1 MRRKEVETSMRAYSQ
16 DVREHVLRTVDLGHP
31 RAEIVQFFGISLATL
46 KRYIKQRREEGH
58 VRPKAIPGRPP
69 KTRAQVEAGVLPQ
82 LQANSDATLEQ
93 HCDLWEQTHGERVS
107 RWTMSRAIKR
117 LGWTRKKKSLGATE
131 RNEEERATWRAN
143 ASTLPTEALVVID
156 ECGSN
161 IALTPLYARA
171 PKGERARGSVPR
183 NRGKNTTLIAA
194 LSLQGMG
201 AALILEGSANT
212 TAFEVYVEQLLAP
225 SLHAGQIVIM
235 DNLQAHK
242 SARVRI
248 AIEAKGCQ
256 LLFLPSYSPDLSP
269 IEEAFSKL
277 KTALRRAG
285 ARTREALE
293 EAIGQALL
301 TITAQD
307 AQGWFQHCGYLP
319 AQERK
324 S

>member
-1 MRRKEVETSMRAYSQ
+1 
-16 DVREHVLRTVDLGHP
+16 
-31 RAEIVQFFGISLATL
+31 
-46 KRYIKQRREEGH
+46 
-58 VRPKAIPGRPP
+58 
-69 KTRAQVEAGVLPQ
+69 
-82 LQANSDATLEQ
+82 
-93 HCDLWEQTHGERVS
+93 
-107 RWTMSRAIKR
+107 
-117 LGWTRKKKSLGATE
+117 LGATE
-131 RNEEERATWRAN
+131 RNEQERATWREN
-143 ASTLPTEALVVID
+143 ASKLPTESLVFLD

-194 LSLQGMG
+194 LSLEGMG

-212 TAFEVYVEQLLAP
+212 TAFELYIEQVLAP
-225 SLHAGQIVIM
+225 TLQAGQIVIM

-242 SARVRI
+242 SARVRL

-256 LLFLPSYSPDLSP
+256 LLFLPGYSPDLSP

-293 EAIGQALL
+293 EAIAEALL

-307 AQGWFQHCGYLP
+307 VQGWFQHCGYLLTH
-319 AQERK
+319 ERK